1 MTSLIITTVK
11 LSCGFLRFPSS
22 ISSRQAPVSLKSC
35 SPSSPVSHTGQK
47 TPREH
52 SVVPNRGIFLIQFL
66 RVKIMLPLLL
76 EKRFMVHLNFNVKIL
91 LFERR
96 EKKRHQVIK
105 VHKRKQKWK
114 SPKMSRTRQKH
125 IFVHLGISRTHAHPR
140 IQGGKWQE
148 TQQMGFSGLDQP
160 KWSF

>member
-11 LSCGFLRFPSS
+11 LSRGFLWFPSS

-96 EKKRHQVIK
+96 KKNDIK
-105 VHKRKQKWK
+105 LLK
-114 SPKMSRTRQKH
+114 SIKESRSENRQRWVGPDRSTYSSIWASQGHTPTRESK
-125 IFVHLGISRTHAHPR
+125 G
-140 IQGGKWQE
+140 E
-148 TQQMGFSGLDQP
+148 SGRRPNRWAFLA
-160 KWSF
+160 